1 MDGTTSSETQGV
13 DKFPNTN
20 LPKSVNPSVDV
31 VILVFIVVFV
41 ILGSKLLVSFTNMD
55 DSSFN
60 RERNWNESKADS

>member
-1 MDGTTSSETQGV
+1 MEDLGNVLCCKTMDGTTSSETQGV

-41 ILGSKLLVSFTNMD
+41 DLQDNGYQ
-55 DSSFN
+55 
-60 RERNWNESKADS
+60 